1 MKAMILTPWQTGKN
15 APQLD
20 IDHPLPAGGSWMDV
34 TGQAYY
40 QIPTLPNAY
49 VVEVWGVDQTWLNAV
64 TADDTYLALWSA
76 ADDVEPSD
84 TLTSDQLAA
93 IRDYFST
100 ASEAQLDAYIGTEA
114 EGRTVAEVAQQ
125 VIEWSSLF
133 LRQDEMSPEDY
144 AELVNRYPAWQTD
157 TAYAAGELVAYND
170 NLYEVV
176 QGHTS
181 QSDWQ
186 PDQTP
191 ALYTHAVPQSIIP
204 IWVQPQGAHDAYQI
218 GDRVTHN
225 GQVWESLVN
234 GNTWEPGS
242 PGAESLWLLVD
253 DDGGEEPTEPAAWQP
268 GVTYAVNDEVIYNG
282 ATYRCVQ
289 AHTSQ
294 VGWTPTAVPALWQ
307 LVE

>member
-1 MKAMILTPWQTGKN
+1 
-15 APQLD
+15 
-20 IDHPLPAGGSWMDV
+20 MDV
-34 TGQAYY
+34 TGQQSY
-40 QIPTLPNAY
+40 QIPTQPNAY
-49 VVEVWGVDQTWLNAV
+49 VVECWHVSQEWLDAV
-64 TADDTYLALWSA
+64 AADDTYLVLWSA
-76 ADDVEPSD
+76 ADDAGPTGGV
-84 TLTSDQLAA
+84 TSDQLAA
-93 IRDYFST
+93 IRGYFST
-100 ASEAQLDAYIGTEA
+100 ASEAQLDRYIGTVPDN
-114 EGRTVAEVAQQ
+114 RSVAEVAEQ

-144 AELVNRYPAWQTD
+144 AALVARYPAYAVGV
-157 TAYAAGELVAYND
+157 AYVAGELVAYND

-191 ALYTHAVPQSIIP
+191 ALYAHAVPQSVIP
-204 IWVQPQGAHDAYQI
+204 EWVQPTGQQDAYQI

-253 DDGGEEPTEPAAWQP
+253 DDGGDEPTEPDAWQP
-268 GVTYAVNDEVIYNG
+268 GVTYAVNDEVTYNG
-282 ATYRCVQ
+282 ATYRCLQ
-289 AHTSQ
+289 GHTSQ
-294 VGWTPTAVPALWQ
+294 AGWTPTAVPALWQ